1 MPFQNFRFIK
11 NIAFRHS
18 PIDTYWENI
27 SLSTFESEFGDMRE
41 IATNF
46 AKIPRDD
53 IQGMRLPFLQVS
65 GNVSFEGMT
74 RLNLTYDSSMPS
86 RFVNPAIWP
95 YTLEYASSQDCMI
108 QPCPTASFPDIWEVP
123 MAMWF
128 DLNNVPC
135 SMVDGCIT
143 V

>member
-1 MPFQNFRFIK
+1 MNSWKFF
-11 NIAFRHS
+11 FRHS
-18 PIDTYWENI
+18 LVDNYWRDINI
-27 SLSTFESEFGDMRE
+27 STLESEFGDMRD

-46 AKIPRDD
+46 AMIPSED
-53 IQGMRLPFLQVS
+53 IQGVRLPFLQVS

-74 RLNLTYDSSMPS
+74 RLNLSYDSSMPT
-86 RFVNPAIWP
+86 RIVDPAIWP
-95 YTLEYASSQDCMI
+95 YTLDYATSQDCMI
-108 QPCPTASFPDIWEVP
+108 QPCPTASFPNVWEVP

-128 DLNNVPC
+128 DLSNVPC